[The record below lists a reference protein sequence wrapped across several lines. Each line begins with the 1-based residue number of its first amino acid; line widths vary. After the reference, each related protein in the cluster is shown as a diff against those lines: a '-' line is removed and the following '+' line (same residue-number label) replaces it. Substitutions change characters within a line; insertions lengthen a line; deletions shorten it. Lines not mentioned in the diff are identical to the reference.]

1 MIGPD
6 PSKFK
11 GMSPRYGLKFSFYVV
26 ANDNY
31 LPSSCF
37 ITGDFKGSLNE
48 ISSTYLNLNKLGE
61 PFSDSPL
68 TMLGNGTP
76 NVKL

>member
-37 ITGDFKGSLNE
+37 ITGDFKGSLV
-48 ISSTYLNLNKLGE
+48 
-61 PFSDSPL
+61 L
-68 TMLGNGTP
+68 TRVGP
-76 NVKL
+76 AIR